1 MGRHGA
7 LRSSRSPGKESEKE
21 SNSAEKKK
29 VRRRAGTSSHT
40 PFFLLVWNRL
50 HSAEAFL
57 ACIPRRSYLESSLS
71 LTSSPLPPLP
81 SKATM
86 RRASSSRRAA
96 AFLLFA
102 TAFAAIAVIS
112 GSRPALAGCPFLE
125 LQGIDEHGASHVSD
139 RGAPIEDGGAG
150 ATFLD
155 KAPDRPRRFC
165 RALNLSP

>member
-1 MGRHGA
+1 MELSVPLDPR
-7 LRSSRSPGKESEKE
+7 GKK
-21 SNSAEKKK
+21 ARKKATRRRKKK
-29 VRRRAGTSSHT
+29 DEVRRRAGTSLHI

-57 ACIPRRSYLESSLS
+57 ACIFRRSYLESSLS

-81 SKATM
+81 FKATM

-102 TAFAAIAVIS
+102 TAFAAIVVIS

-125 LQGIDEHGASHVSD
+125 LQGIDEHGAPHVSD
-139 RGAPIEDGGAG
+139 RVAPIEDGGAG